1 MCMHTNCQW
10 MQLFILSHATADRHP
25 RPDTRDG
32 LCPVGDTAAGE
43 HLESRARACACHLPK
58 APFPSA
64 PSTPS
69 WPRESL
75 GDARPGSLTDASS
88 CCRTSPTARCPWC
101 SMERFAVLQN
111 SFGPTLHTAY
121 EQIVRAPND
130 GNGWSSS
137 REPGPRENR
146 WAERDLP
153 GSANGFS
160 ARFFLVSVGTSDL
173 VSFSHA
179 GTSDVG
185 AVRTRKRFPIPSG

>member
-1 MCMHTNCQW
+1 M
-10 MQLFILSHATADRHP
+10 FYLSHAAADRHP

-32 LCPVGDTAAGE
+32 MCPLGHSGWRTPRKPRACV
-43 HLESRARACACHLPK
+43 HARAMHTFSISTIDTFFATGIFGRRSSRITDRRFQLLP
-58 APFPSA
+58 
-64 PSTPS
+64 
-69 WPRESL
+69 
-75 GDARPGSLTDASS
+75 DITDGPLPMVQHG
-88 CCRTSPTARCPWC
+88 TV
-101 SMERFAVLQN
+101 AVLQN
-111 SFGPTLHTAY
+111 SFGPTAY

-130 GNGWSSS
+130 GNGWASS